1 MLRLGI
7 RFGLT
12 GLVLAALSLAP
23 ASAAPRAT
31 SFTLANGL
39 QLVVLPD
46 HRLPVVTHVV
56 YYRAGSADD
65 PPDRTGLAHFLEH
78 LMFKGTKRYPTGQYD
93 LIVNRFGGTN
103 NAYTSTD
110 KTYYYEQ
117 ILKAG
122 LPTIMDLDADRMAGL
137 DFAPAEAEHELG
149 VILEERRSYD
159 NDPDSVLAQ
168 HVNVSLYGHGVY
180 AHPVLGEWAQTKAL
194 TLPAAMAFHAKFYA
208 PNSAIVIVAGDVE
221 PDAVH
226 ELAEAAYGKLPARP
240 LMVPRAWTTAT
251 GPCTETRV
259 EDTHPRVTRDRV
271 SLYFPTPGTL
281 TMGVRTAAAL
291 QLLADILQSEANSPF
306 WQDLVVQKRLAD
318 TLTSAHDMRL
328 ASGEFSISLEAAD
341 GVAAGRLEQA
351 LHQTLQQLRRTGIA
365 APALAEAKRRWLA
378 TDVLASDD
386 QLGTATHY
394 GEWLS
399 TGRTLTDIEGEPA
412 TIDAVTLPEVNAVL
426 QNFLVSRCAVTA
438 LLTRPAI
445 SPAALTQPAPVARS
459 KAGLR

>member
-1 MLRLGI
+1 MGKLGN
-7 RFGLT
+7 RWGAAGLF
-12 GLVLAALSLAP
+12 LALSLLAP
-23 ASAAPRAT
+23 AAAAPRAT

-39 QLVVLPD
+39 QLIVLPD
-46 HRLPVVTHVV
+46 HRLPIVTHVV

-65 PPDRTGLAHFLEH
+65 PPERTGLAHFLEH
-78 LMFKGTKRYPTGQYD
+78 LMFKGTKRFPTGQYD
-93 LIVNRFGGTN
+93 LIINRFGGAN

-117 ILKAG
+117 ILKEG
-122 LPTIMDLDADRMAGL
+122 LPAIMDLDADRMAGL

-168 HVNVSLYGHGVY
+168 HVNVSLYGQGAY
-180 AHPVLGEWAQTKAL
+180 AHPVLGDWAQTKAL
-194 TLPAAMAFHAKFYA
+194 TLPAALAFHAKFYA

-221 PDAVH
+221 AGAVRA
-226 ELAEAAYGKLPARP
+226 LAEAAYGKLPARP
-240 LMVPRAWTTAT
+240 LTEPRAWTTAAGSCT
-251 GPCTETRV
+251 GTRV
-259 EDTHPRVTRDRV
+259 EDTHPRVARNRV

-291 QLLADILQSEANSPF
+291 QLLADILQSEASSPF

-318 TLTSAHDMRL
+318 TLTSAHDVRL

-341 GVAAGRLEQA
+341 GVAAGRLERA
-351 LHQTLQQLRRTGIA
+351 LHQTLQQLRRTGVA
-365 APALAEAKRRWLA
+365 APALADAKRRWLA
-378 TDVLASDD
+378 SDVLASDD

-399 TGRTLTDIEGEPA
+399 TGRTLTDIEDEPA
-412 TIDAVTLPEVNAVL
+412 AIDAVTLPEVNAVL
-426 QNFLVSRCAVTA
+426 QNFLVNRCVVTA
-438 LLTRPAI
+438 LLTRPV
-445 SPAALTQPAPVARS
+445 STPASLAPLPATRS
-459 KAGLR
+459 KAGVR